1 MDRVP
6 DPIPGKV
13 GIQYGRFFQT
23 LGINDG
29 AKVQT
34 LARLLKRF
42 YVVAK
47 QLDNHLAPV
56 GATVHSAVSRMVQSD
71 NPRAPPQHRWIRIVD
86 RLEFFGDAD
95 DHASRVVN
103 VGLSYAYRHQEVH
116 DLTATNAVRLSN
128 VRPDA
133 DNGVHPPIADAALAQ
148 PPPGGVIVADRRPG
162 AVPLQSPGGQAGGVG
177 AGRTPGVDPPP
188 ATNDDA
194 SLSVPLGGVVV
205 RRHGDG
211 LGDGG
216 TDAPNVAGAGQ
227 AQQAAGAPGAAPP
240 ADMDAL
246 LQDGG
251 IVIARRS
258 SGPEDAGDGPAA
270 AGSALTGAPAA
281 PGVAVRSVICVDHA
295 AGPVVSS
302 SQPLVTPSAG
312 AINCVNTVLD
322 MMKVRQDVRGVLEQL
337 VIDSLLCFSRLHSG
351 AAVNGSSGVP
361 AADDQLMWKSVR
373 KIAHR
378 WWPVWEG
385 PASSVKPL
393 PPPGTV
399 SYLSHPCRAVRSS
412 KWAIEV
418 DMTGVNDA
426 IQALDVDSERYFE
439 KSNLPVRECVSRLGP
454 KCANTVAPLG
464 TSVATLLLMGTKEA
478 SFCNVLNELVAMG
491 RAPALKSIPVMAAT
505 CHEFETAGLDDPD
518 VVLPVA
524 PVPSDAPAAGQDS
537 ATLPRAARAAVGD
550 LAAPAV
556 GGEDA
561 VDGALAA
568 DTTDV
573 VDTADAADYDEGRAV
588 SDGDLDELSMLDRY
602 NEMEQLLAQEKESE
616 ATASR
621 SRRLAVRRLSRPMVD
636 PARSQHLEQE
646 HAAER
651 STLPSHA
658 TINPPT
664 ADATAQIVQAPKK
677 RRVDSHPLPKEG
689 APQAPHPSG
698 AEGRPPLHLA
708 PPRRPAGQVATRKPA
723 PRSGAKASA
732 GVGSGQAAR
741 DRVSARARG
750 HSLADAGG
758 ASEAANPSGDPGR
771 PARSSLEIA
780 ANRQNASVATSSDFT
795 IPFPSLFETPPRFD
809 PAMVDGGGSCASS
822 PAGSDQRPSSLRASP
837 PNARAAGAAREA
849 LSSLSLDVGLA
860 FPSAQERAESR
871 RRVAATVAATHS
883 GLTALSALPRLQ
895 ARPVVPDQRR
905 EKHHLTGH
913 VPSSGVPATEHHS
926 RDRSVFCV

>member
-13 GIQYGRFFQT
+13 GVQYGRFFQT

-29 AKVQT
+29 PKVQM

-56 GATVHSAVSRMVQSD
+56 GATVYSAVSRMVKSD
-71 NPRAPPQHRWIRIVD
+71 NPRVPPQHRWIRIVD

-116 DLTATNAVRLSN
+116 NFTAFNAVCLSN

-133 DNGVHPPIADAALAQ
+133 DNGVHPPIDDAVLAQ
-148 PPPGGVIVADRRPG
+148 PPPGGIIVADRRPG
-162 AVPLQSPGGQAGGVG
+162 AGPLQSPIGQAGGVRADG
-177 AGRTPGVDPPP
+177 TPGVGPPP

-194 SLSVPLGGVVV
+194 TISVPLGCVVV

-211 LGDGG
+211 LGEVG
-216 TDAPNVAGAGQ
+216 TDAPNVTGAGP

-240 ADMDAL
+240 ADTDSL
-246 LQDGG
+246 LQDGS

-270 AGSALTGAPAA
+270 AGFALTGAPAA
-281 PGVAVRSVICVDHA
+281 PGVAVRSVIYLDDA
-295 AGPVVSS
+295 AGPGVSS
-302 SQPLVTPSAG
+302 SQPLVTPSVG
-312 AINCVNTVLD
+312 AINCVNTVLEE
-322 MMKVRQDVRGVLEQL
+322 MKVRQDVRGVLEQL

-351 AAVNGSSGVP
+351 AAVNGASGLP
-361 AADDQLMWKSVR
+361 AADDQLSWKSVR

-399 SYLSHPCRAVRSS
+399 SYVSHPCRAVRSS

-418 DMTGVNDA
+418 DT
-426 IQALDVDSERYFE
+426 
-439 KSNLPVRECVSRLGP
+439 
-454 KCANTVAPLG
+454 
-464 TSVATLLLMGTKEA
+464 
-478 SFCNVLNELVAMG
+478 
-491 RAPALKSIPVMAAT
+491 
-505 CHEFETAGLDDPD
+505 D
-518 VVLPVA
+518 VVVPVA
-524 PVPSDAPAAGQDS
+524 PVPSEAPAANQDS
-537 ATLPRAARAAVGD
+537 ATLPRGARAAVGD
-550 LAAPAV
+550 LAARTV
-556 GGEDA
+556 TGQEA

-568 DTTDV
+568 GTTDV
-573 VDTADAADYDEGRAV
+573 VDTADAADYDEGRAA

-616 ATASR
+616 AAASR
-621 SRRLAVRRLSRPMVD
+621 SRSLAVRRLSRPMVE

-646 HAAER
+646 DAAES
-651 STLPSHA
+651 STLPSHS
-658 TINPPT
+658 TNNPPT
-664 ADATAQIVQAPKK
+664 ADAVRQIVQALKK
-677 RRVDSHPLPKEG
+677 RRVDSHPPPSQG
-689 APQAPHPSG
+689 SPQAPRLSG
-698 AEGRPPLHLA
+698 AEARPPLHLA
-708 PPRRPAGQVATRKPA
+708 RPRGPAGHVATRKPA
-723 PRSGAKASA
+723 ASPGANASA

-741 DRVSARARG
+741 DGVPARASG
-750 HSLADAGG
+750 HSLA
-758 ASEAANPSGDPGR
+758 
-771 PARSSLEIA
+771 
-780 ANRQNASVATSSDFT
+780 
-795 IPFPSLFETPPRFD
+795 
-809 PAMVDGGGSCASS
+809 
-822 PAGSDQRPSSLRASP
+822 PAGSDQLPSSLSASP
-837 PNARAAGAAREA
+837 PNARAAGAAHEA

-883 GLTALSALPRLQ
+883 GLTALAALPRLQ
-895 ARPVVPDQRR
+895 TRPVVPDQRL
-905 EKHHLTGH
+905 ENHHLTGL
-913 VPSSGVPATEHHS
+913 VTSSGAPAAGTP
-926 RDRSVFCV
+926 